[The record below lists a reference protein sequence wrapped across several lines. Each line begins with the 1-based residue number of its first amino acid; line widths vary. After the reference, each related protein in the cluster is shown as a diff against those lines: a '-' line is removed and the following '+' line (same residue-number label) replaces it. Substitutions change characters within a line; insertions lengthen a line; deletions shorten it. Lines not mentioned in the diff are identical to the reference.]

1 MSTTNE
7 EDSVQEVTTR
17 NEEVNVAATETS
29 MEEKDGETGNETTTT
44 MTMKKEDDLEE
55 DDGDECESRALNV
68 LKQID
73 NTETEQA
80 AHNSDATTC
89 AACGLPQPS
98 ARILNNCPCRSVRYC
113 NKKCQKKHRKKHAKE
128 CRRLIA
134 EKKLKQKTTDIVTT
148 PPVSTSDT
156 RTASTATINNDDEGS
171 QKEEEEEGSES
182 TFSKKDVIVC
192 STCQTPQTES
202 FVLKKC
208 SCRAAQYCDK
218 NCQKKHRKKHKKECR
233 RLTAARKLKKNNNT
247 KKKDKKI
254 KQEEEQGERKEDVAI
269 EPKKNEKEE
278 EKGDECCICLEEL
291 PKDTTTF
298 TRFSCCGQGMHD
310 HCNEDLHSMNMGDN
324 CPLCRALQPST
335 QEEVV
340 KYLRPWVKKK
350 KAWAQS
356 QMGSNY
362 YQGEGVK
369 RSYEMAAALWKLA
382 AQQGEVNAMY
392 NVYFFLFFLLI
403 VFFTCQI
410 FFKILKHNI

>member
-1 MSTTNE
+1 MSNTTNRIIRVE
-7 EDSVQEVTTR
+7 EMFMPCCSILRQELPK
-17 NEEVNVAATETS
+17 ET
-29 MEEKDGETGNETTTT
+29 
-44 MTMKKEDDLEE
+44 
-55 DDGDECESRALNV
+55 
-68 LKQID
+68 
-73 NTETEQA
+73 
-80 AHNSDATTC
+80 
-89 AACGLPQPS
+89 
-98 ARILNNCPCRSVRYC
+98 
-113 NKKCQKKHRKKHAKE
+113 
-128 CRRLIA
+128 
-134 EKKLKQKTTDIVTT
+134 
-148 PPVSTSDT
+148 
-156 RTASTATINNDDEGS
+156 
-171 QKEEEEEGSES
+171 QKETQERMSP
-182 TFSKKDVIVC
+182 FDCSKEI
-192 STCQTPQTES
+192 
-202 FVLKKC
+202 
-208 SCRAAQYCDK
+208 
-218 NCQKKHRKKHKKECR
+218 
-233 RLTAARKLKKNNNT
+233 
-247 KKKDKKI
+247 
-254 KQEEEQGERKEDVAI
+254 EEEQGERKEDVAI

-392 NVYFFLFFLLI
+392 NVGQLYEQGQGVEQSFERAKQYYEKAAALGDAGAQFSLGLMYYQGNGVEKDLKKANELWTKSAI
-403 VFFTCQI
+403 LGHVGAIQA
-410 FFKILKHNI
+410 LKHTDK